1 LLYLHKIFFIQQRST
16 MGFFDKLRNEFI
28 DIIQWEDNS
37 GDTLV
42 WKFPRYN
49 NEIKMNAKLTVRE
62 SQQAIFLN
70 EGTIAD
76 VYQPGMYTLQTQ
88 NMPILAT
95 LKGWKYGFESPFKAD
110 VFFIST
116 RQFTDQRWGTKNAIT
131 LNDPRFGMIELRAFG
146 TFAFRIA
153 EGGKFIK
160 EIAGTSGEFTTEEI
174 NGQLR
179 SLIVTKFTNA
189 IGNGNI
195 PIDKVAA
202 SLEDLSQLCQDK
214 LNEDFEA
221 YGLKI
226 TKFLVENVSMPD
238 DIKKEIFDYSRLD
251 RIDMQKLAQFKT
263 AQSIEIAAENPG
275 GIAGAGVGLGVGL
288 GMGQTISNALGNA
301 SGTNPQ
307 PPANTTPPPIPGAI
321 LFFVASNG
329 QQTGPFNAEQLAQMT
344 QSGALKRE
352 SMVWKTGMAQWAEA
366 SLVAELSDLFN
377 NVPPPL
383 PG

>member
-1 LLYLHKIFFIQQRST
+1 
-16 MGFFDKLRNEFI
+16 MGLFDKLRNEFI

-37 GDTLV
+37 NDTLV

-62 SQQAIFLN
+62 SQQAVFLN

-131 LNDPRFGMIELRAFG
+131 LDDPRFGMIELRAFG
-146 TFAFRIA
+146 TFAFRVTD
-153 EGGKFIK
+153 GGKFIK
-160 EIAGTSGEFTTEEI
+160 EIAGTEGQFTTEEI

-189 IGNGNI
+189 IGSGNI

-202 SLEDLSQLCQDK
+202 GIEDLSKLCQDK
-214 LNEDFEA
+214 LNEDFTA
-221 YGLKI
+221 YGLQI

-238 DIKKEIFDYSRLD
+238 DLKKEIFEYSRLN

-263 AQSIEIAAENPG
+263 AQSIETAAANPG
-275 GIAGAGVGLGVGL
+275 TAGLGVG
-288 GMGQTISNALGNA
+288 MGVGLSMGNVV
-301 SGTNPQ
+301 
-307 PPANTTPPPIPGAI
+307 ANTLVNAANNTAQPQAGAVPPPIPGAVQ
-321 LFFVASNG
+321 FFVAAGG
-329 QQTGPFNAEQLAQMT
+329 QQTGPFGVDQLTQMVQAGT
-344 QSGALKRE
+344 FKRE
-352 SMVWKTGMAQWAEA
+352 SLVWKAGMAQWSEA
-366 SLVAELSDLFN
+366 SSVAELSNLFN

-383 PG
+383 PA

>member
-1 LLYLHKIFFIQQRST
+1 

-42 WKFPRYN
+42 WKFPRYE

-131 LNDPRFGMIELRAFG
+131 LNDARFGMIEMRAFG
-146 TFAFRIA
+146 TFAFRVA
-153 EGGKFIK
+153 DGGKFIK

-179 SLIVTKFTNA
+179 SLMVTKFTNA
-189 IGNGNI
+189 IATGNI

-202 SLEDLSQLCQDK
+202 SLEELSQLCQDK
-214 LNEDFEA
+214 LNDDFEA

-301 SGTNPQ
+301 SSANTQQ
-307 PPANTTPPPIPGAI
+307 PENTTPPPIPGAVQ
-321 LFFVASNG
+321 FFVAANG
-329 QQTGPFNAEQLAQMT
+329 QQTGPFNAAQLAEMT

-366 SLVAELSDLFN
+366 SSVTELSDLFN
-377 NVPPPL
+377 NVPPPI